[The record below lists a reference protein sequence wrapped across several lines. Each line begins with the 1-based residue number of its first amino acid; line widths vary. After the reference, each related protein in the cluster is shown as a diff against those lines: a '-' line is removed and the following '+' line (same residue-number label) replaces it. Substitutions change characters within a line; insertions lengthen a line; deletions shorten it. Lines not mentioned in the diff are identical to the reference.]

1 MATSTSTT
9 TATTPP
15 TPAQRQDVISALQAV
30 ITAAQAEMALPA
42 TTRDVAASD
51 RDIITTASAE
61 ILRQQLALSQPSAA
75 TYRVRMGDTLFGI
88 AQDQLGDRLLY
99 RGIQQAN
106 NMSWLALT
114 PGQTLVLPK
123 T

>member
-1 MATSTSTT
+1 MAITSASK
-9 TATTPP
+9 TPP

-30 ITAAQAEMALPA
+30 ITAAQAEMALP
-42 TTRDVAASD
+42 TTARDVAASD
-51 RDIITTASAE
+51 RDIITTAQAE

-75 TYRVRMGDTLFGI
+75 TYRVRTGDTLFGI
-88 AQDQLGDRLLY
+88 AQDQLGDKRLY

-106 NMSWLALT
+106 GMSWLALT

-123 T
+123 Q